1 MNSTA
6 KAAVFLAFLAFL
18 AGPAAAD
25 TDTLNG
31 TAVCAFEGTGVI
43 VRVTNV
49 RSSSGNVKAELYGND
64 SKTFL
69 KKSGRLVKLRV
80 PAVEGVTEI
89 CLPAPVPG
97 TYAVTVYHDEN
108 DSKKFDKNFF
118 GYPKEGYGFSNN
130 PGFPLRRPRLGELTF
145 LVGEAPPLVEI
156 TLKY

>member
-1 MNSTA
+1 MNGTA
-6 KAAVFLAFLAFL
+6 KAAVFLAFLA
-18 AGPAAAD
+18 APATAD
-25 TDTLNG
+25 TING
-31 TAVCAFEGTGVI
+31 AGACVFEGTGVI

-89 CLPAPVPG
+89 CLPAPAPG
-97 TYAVTVYHDEN
+97 AYAVTIYHDEN
-108 DSKKFDKNFF
+108 DSKKFEKNFF

-130 PGFPLRRPRLGELTF
+130 PGFPLRRPRLGELIF
-145 LVGEAPPLVEI
+145 PLGEAPPLVEI